1 MTLARVVAERS
12 IRIVVEN
19 LDNGAKCRIIHVW
32 EIGHRYRN

>member
-1 MTLARVVAERS
+1 MIPARVVAERS

-19 LDNGAKCRIIHVW
+19 LDNRAKCRIIHVW